1 VSFPTLVGL
10 GVAPVNANVT
20 NTVALVPGY
29 LGGSW
34 AQRDELIPQLEK
46 ARALSVVSAAGGL
59 AGSVLLLTIPGHAF
73 RAAVPYLIL
82 LSCLLLLGQNRVR
95 RLLTNEPGHRPA
107 SRLQARSAVGSADP
121 TGVDAGSDT
130 GAVAPELSAS
140 TQHAGRPGVRPAL
153 TIGVFAGAV
162 YGGFFGAGLGIML
175 LAILSVFGSGG
186 LTASNALKQALSF
199 IINLVAAVFFAF
211 SGHVEWGL
219 AGVMAA
225 ASIGGGVLGGRL
237 VSRVSGDLFRGL
249 VIAAGVGAA
258 VAFWVA

>member
-1 VSFPTLVGL
+1 MSFPTLVGL

-107 SRLQARSAVGSADP
+107 SRL
-121 TGVDAGSDT
+121 AGI
-130 GAVAPELSAS
+130 P
-140 TQHAGRPGVRPAL
+140 RPATCRNL
-153 TIGVFAGAV
+153 FRW
-162 YGGFFGAGLGIML
+162 
-175 LAILSVFGSGG
+175 LAITCDTRSTGS
-186 LTASNALKQALSF
+186 TAS
-199 IINLVAAVFFAF
+199 
-211 SGHVEWGL
+211 
-219 AGVMAA
+219 
-225 ASIGGGVLGGRL
+225 RL
-237 VSRVSGDLFRGL
+237 C
-249 VIAAGVGAA
+249 
-258 VAFWVA
+258 